1 MEFLFCFYL
10 FNEGLIMKDRTEL
23 LQLWL
28 KLSER
33 LKTKITFPRRRQ
45 EAYRSQKYFK
55 MKNNT
60 L

>member
-1 MEFLFCFYL
+1 
-10 FNEGLIMKDRTEL
+10 MKDRTEL

-28 KLSER
+28 KLSES
-33 LKTKITFPRRRQ
+33 LQTKITYPRRRQ